1 VLKYFS
7 INFTLVFF
15 VILAVFSTST
25 NFFIVDQF
33 DLSQN
38 SARELNDEF
47 VLEGPDELCLYYGS
61 IIGDFFGG
69 GRPTDVFRWR
79 IIDENNTVIVQ
90 REGAFQ
96 TFSHTFSNVGTY
108 TVELNIRRGT
118 TPVFSA
124 SKEIIINP
132 GVDLIIQNSYLL
144 CEGEADLTLI
154 NPASPYIND
163 FFIEWRNASGQVV
176 GSGNAL
182 TVNQPGVYTVDFYT
196 FNDDGEIICPFSVA
210 TNVRLPHDYNVTI
223 SSSTSCLRW
232 TPVTLSAGSNI
243 NGTWYY
249 RNLDN
254 GLEEV
259 LGNGNQL
266 TFNAL
271 DLDGQGLY
279 DIIFRVDNADN
290 RFCKLSETVPFEI
303 FPLAE
308 IDLDI
313 FETDNCTINNGRVQ
327 IQALSDIDQLV
338 LFKGGVWFMNYGDFD
353 QGEEL
358 SIDNLESGTYT
369 IRLRKGICESWVPFN
384 IEITE
389 IPHDLNV
396 LDIQVQRETCSDI
409 GRTDGSITII
419 LEEPFTGTLEFFNS
433 IGLKLPN
440 DEGLFN
446 VFNESEILI
455 NLPSNN
461 YYFQLENEDN
471 CRYSHPER
479 IWIPTTPQVEFNI
492 PSVINICQSFEFMPQ
507 SQQALRYSLTYPDG
521 TVVERNFNESFTL
534 DQAGEYTILGS
545 IIDEETGF
553 CPRQRSFFVN
563 VTQPVEYEPVL
574 LNEDCFGNK
583 TFEVQFTD
591 PNVDISQLSIRWFNE
606 NDQVVGT
613 GRFLFPTS
621 FGEFKLD
628 VQPINSEACP
638 IPRKVFDVSRPVLEL
653 EVLLTA
659 SQFCPFERE
668 AIISLQAD
676 LDEVERIEWLLY
688 DDDNDGQPISA
699 FEGLTEIIVENPG
712 AYEVV
717 LFNVL
722 DCEIGREL
730 ILVEES
736 ENLANF
742 DLPEALTICENYSFI
757 PETTLDLLIKVTD
770 PDGLETEISSGQP
783 FTFTKTGE
791 FRFESRGANEE
802 DGLCRVVRLID
813 ITVSD
818 PIDFSAVLFEEN
830 CEGLIIYQAEFD
842 ADISEVEIYWYD
854 SGFNLLEEGEFFQP
868 SFSGGFYLEVKP
880 QGSLSCP
887 DPFYFFEVE
896 LPVLAVDL
904 SLSGGFICEDPGF
917 TLLSVETDLGSID
930 RLVWFVD
937 DENGTNTELPQFENE
952 VTVAVDIEG
961 LYTVQALN
969 RIGCV
974 IAEDQ
979 ILVLRSLDEIR
990 PILEESYIICPFF
1003 EAIESID
1010 PGLFE
1015 LYEWFLNG
1023 ELVFTDR
1030 VFTPVESGNYMLRVT
1045 NLDGCQFSENFTV
1058 VENCKFQVVYPNA
1071 VQPSNPQKDFKIYSN
1086 FLVDDLK
1093 VWIYNKWGQL
1103 LFHCSDA
1110 DIFDKKA
1117 SCPWNGTFEGEKLPT
1132 GIYVLK
1138 IQYKNR
1144 NNDAYES
1151 ITDTIFIVD

>member
-1 VLKYFS
+1 MEAGPGILGEWFFERDGGERVFLAVESRFS
-7 INFTLVFF
+7 INSNLLQGPGEYQFIF
-15 VILAVFSTST
+15 V
-25 NFFIVDQF
+25 VD
-33 DLSQN
+33 
-38 SARELNDEF
+38 
-47 VLEGPDELCLYYGS
+47 
-61 IIGDFFGG
+61 DF
-69 GRPTDVFRWR
+69 
-79 IIDENNTVIVQ
+79 
-90 REGAFQ
+90 
-96 TFSHTFSNVGTY
+96 
-108 TVELNIRRGT
+108 
-118 TPVFSA
+118 
-124 SKEIIINP
+124 
-132 GVDLIIQNSYLL
+132 
-144 CEGEADLTLI
+144 
-154 NPASPYIND
+154 
-163 FFIEWRNASGQVV
+163 
-176 GSGNAL
+176 
-182 TVNQPGVYTVDFYT
+182 
-196 FNDDGEIICPFSVA
+196 
-210 TNVRLPHDYNVTI
+210 
-223 SSSTSCLRW
+223 
-232 TPVTLSAGSNI
+232 
-243 NGTWYY
+243 
-249 RNLDN
+249 
-254 GLEEV
+254 
-259 LGNGNQL
+259 
-266 TFNAL
+266 
-271 DLDGQGLY
+271 
-279 DIIFRVDNADN
+279 DN
-290 RFCKLSETVPFEI
+290 RFCKIEDTVSLTILPEGIFVIEEVIDSDECPLENGSMAIRAITDIDRIELRKAGVLADVVFNISEGELVVLDGLGTGVYTLTSFRGSCSRWATRVINSNNFPEEFQFDIDVIDESCSETG
-303 FPLAE
+303 L
-308 IDLDI
+308 ID
-313 FETDNCTINNGRVQ
+313 GRIIVR
-327 IQALSDIDQLV
+327 
-338 LFKGGVWFMNYGDFD
+338 M
-353 QGEEL
+353 
-358 SIDNLESGTYT
+358 
-369 IRLRKGICESWVPFN
+369 
-384 IEITE
+384 
-389 IPHDLNV
+389 LN
-396 LDIQVQRETCSDI
+396 Q
-409 GRTDGSITII
+409 
-419 LEEPFTGTLEFFNS
+419 PFTGTFQ
-433 IGLKLPN
+433 
-440 DEGLFN
+440 LFN
-446 VFNESEILI
+446 NLGLILEDKTGSIQDQIEFEI
-455 NLPSNN
+455 SVERGN
-461 YYFQLENEDN
+461 YMIELYDENGCTYTYEFIEGTRDGII
-471 CRYSHPER
+471 RVRSTE
-479 IWIPTTPQVEFNI
+479 QVNFST
-492 PSVINICQSFEFMPQ
+492 PSVLNICQSFEFIPQ
-507 SQQALRYSLTYPDG
+507 SQQELRYSLTYPDG

-653 EVLLTA
+653 EVQLTA
-659 SQFCPFERE
+659 SQLCPFERE

-1086 FLVDDLK
+1086 FLIDDLK

-1117 SCPWNGTFEGEKLPT
+1117 SCPWDGTFEGEKLPT